1 MMLDDAGRILL
12 RQTNHDYQEEE
23 DHDAGADDD
32 DSEDYLCLPHRTVLY
47 SASSRQGSST
57 SNYN

>member
-1 MMLDDAGRILL
+1 MMFDDAGRIWS

-32 DSEDYLCLPHRTVLY
+32 DDSEDYFCLPHRTTVL
-47 SASSRQGSST
+47 G
-57 SNYN
+57 

>member
-1 MMLDDAGRILL
+1 MMFDDAGRIWS

-32 DSEDYLCLPHRTVLY
+32 DSEDDLWLPHRTAVL
-47 SASSRQGSST
+47 G
-57 SNYN
+57 